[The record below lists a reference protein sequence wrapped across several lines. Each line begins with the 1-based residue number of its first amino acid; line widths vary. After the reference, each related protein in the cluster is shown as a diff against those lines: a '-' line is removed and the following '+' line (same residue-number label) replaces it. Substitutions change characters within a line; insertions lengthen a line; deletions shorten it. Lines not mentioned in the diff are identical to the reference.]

1 MLEYAKKIARRNKM
15 KVVYLVCQKPWRD
28 EEVEFVT
35 GCGPKE
41 FLGLIKDAQYV
52 VTNAFHGTAFSLIFK
67 KKFYVYCGPD
77 GNGNAR
83 VQSVLKNV
91 NLTDR
96 IIHENMKIDD
106 EEVDWNTYNKW
117 VEYERQ
123 RSLDYIVNSID
134 TVSYTHLDVYKRQV

>member
-1 MLEYAKKIARRNKM
+1 MKKLNLLLG
-15 KVVYLVCQKPWRD
+15 VVQKNFRTDKRCTVCCNECFPW
-28 EEVEFVT
+28 
-35 GCGPKE
+35 
-41 FLGLIKDAQYV
+41 
-52 VTNAFHGTAFSLIFK
+52 NSFSLIFK
-67 KKFYVYCGPD
+67 KKFYVYCGQD

-96 IIHENMKIDD
+96 IIHENIKIDD

-123 RSLDYIVNSID
+123 RSLDYIVNSI
-134 TVSYTHLDVYKRQV
+134 R

>member
-1 MLEYAKKIARRNKM
+1 M
-15 KVVYLVCQKPWRD
+15 KW
-28 EEVEFVT
+28 E
-35 GCGPKE
+35 
-41 FLGLIKDAQYV
+41 
-52 VTNAFHGTAFSLIFK
+52 
-67 KKFYVYCGPD
+67 
-77 GNGNAR
+77 R

-134 TVSYTHLDVYKRQV
+134 K

>member
-1 MLEYAKKIARRNKM
+1 MFDRKAELLLKIYKM
-15 KVVYLVCQKPWRD
+15 KRIV
-28 EEVEFVT
+28 
-35 GCGPKE
+35 
-41 FLGLIKDAQYV
+41 
-52 VTNAFHGTAFSLIFK
+52 LIFK

-117 VEYERQ
+117 VEYCNLTE
-123 RSLDYIVNSID
+123 
-134 TVSYTHLDVYKRQV
+134 